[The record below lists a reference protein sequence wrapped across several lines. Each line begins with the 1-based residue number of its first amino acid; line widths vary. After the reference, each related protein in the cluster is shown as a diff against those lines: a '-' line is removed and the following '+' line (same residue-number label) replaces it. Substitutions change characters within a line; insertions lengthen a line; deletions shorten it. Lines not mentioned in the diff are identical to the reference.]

1 MVIME
6 LSHPRLWICLLVL
19 AGAVRGGWLAADCAS
34 LGPDPDTYRQLA
46 QHLLADGTFAYRI
59 PDDAT
64 GTSRLQPTA
73 YRPPLYPLVLAAFG
87 WMDDAGKASVA
98 VLHVLAGVGTVLL
111 VYRLSQAWQ
120 LGSWGF
126 WGAVLVACDPIL
138 LNQSS
143 RVMTET
149 LATLL
154 AVLALLGLT
163 RLTLAPTTSRALLAG
178 VWVALAA
185 LCRPTFLVWGAM
197 IAVSI
202 LLTTQSPFRRRLWLA
217 AAFVLALGVVAAP
230 WAARNALVFQRP
242 IVTTT
247 HGGYTLWLGNN
258 EEFYRYLGQADWGDV
273 WDSRRLDEQYLQ
285 VRREFQYD
293 ELQADR
299 WAYEQGVA
307 TIRRHPASFVRACVF
322 RIGSLWG
329 LVPHRVEAG
338 ESALKR
344 LARYAVGA
352 WYAAVTGLALL
363 GAGSL
368 GRRLF
373 AQPWLGGLLLC
384 LSFTLMHTVYWSN
397 LRMRAPLMPVVCLAA
412 AIGARAILSRTR
424 GSRAVPPESA
434 SGPT

>member
-1 MVIME
+1 VTVQE
-6 LSHPRLWICLLVL
+6 RSKSRLWIGLLVL
-19 AGAVRGGWLAADCAS
+19 AGVVRGGWLAADYGS
-34 LGPDPDTYRQLA
+34 LRPDPDTYRQLA
-46 QHLLADGTFAYRI
+46 QHLLADGTFGYRI

-73 YRPPLYPLVLAAFG
+73 YRPLLYPLVLVTFG
-87 WMDDAGKASVA
+87 WVDDVGSASIAILHA
-98 VLHVLAGVGTVLL
+98 VAGVGTVLL

-120 LGSWGF
+120 LGGWGF

-163 RLTLAPTTSRALLAG
+163 RLTLVPTISRALLAG
-178 VWVALAA
+178 TLVALAA
-185 LCRPTFLVWGAM
+185 LCRPTFLVWGAA
-197 IAVSI
+197 IAVVI
-202 LLTTQSPFRRRLWLA
+202 LLTPRSPFRRRLWLA
-217 AAFVLALGVVAAP
+217 AAFVLAHGVVTAP
-230 WAARNALVFQRP
+230 WAVRNALVFQRP

-258 EEFYRYLGQADWGDV
+258 EEFYRFLDQAGWGEV
-273 WDSRRLDEQYLQ
+273 WDSQRLDEQYLQ
-285 VRREFQYD
+285 ARRELQYD

-307 TIRRHPASFVRACVF
+307 TIRRDPASFVRGCVF
-322 RIGSLWG
+322 RVGSLWG
-329 LVPHRVEAG
+329 LVPHQVEAG

-344 LARYAVGA
+344 MARYAVGG
-352 WYAAVTGLALL
+352 WYAAVLALALL
-363 GAGSL
+363 GAGCL
-368 GRRLF
+368 GRKLS
-373 AQPWLGGLLLC
+373 AQPWLWGLLLC
-384 LSFTLMHTVYWSN
+384 LSFTLMHAVYWSN

-412 AIGARAILSRTR
+412 AVGVRAVLSRTR
-424 GSRAVPPESA
+424 RSLATARKSA
-434 SGPT
+434 SGPP